1 MKLFVN
7 EVFNT
12 LVLVKIEQNS
22 VGGMEDDRTS
32 IRIRVLGWKVTRK
45 LGEYKVL
52 LLGLWRAEMHM

>member
-7 EVFNT
+7 KVFNT

-32 IRIRVLGWKVTRK
+32 IRIRVMG
-45 LGEYKVL
+45 
-52 LLGLWRAEMHM
+52 